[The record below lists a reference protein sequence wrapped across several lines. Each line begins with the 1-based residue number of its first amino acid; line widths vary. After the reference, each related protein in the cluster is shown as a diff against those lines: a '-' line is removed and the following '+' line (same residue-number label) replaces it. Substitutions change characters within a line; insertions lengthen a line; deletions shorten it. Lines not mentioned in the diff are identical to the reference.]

1 MVDATIIEGTCE
13 AGYEP
18 VREAFAANFAE
29 RGDVGAA
36 VAMVVEGRTVVDLW
50 GGVVDDG
57 DEAQAWQADTLVNV
71 WSTTKGVTA
80 ACFAMLVDR
89 GLIDYDAPVARYWP
103 EFAAGGK
110 GEITVA
116 MLLSHQGG
124 LCGFRE
130 PATLDTFYD
139 AEAAAVRLAAQE
151 PLWTPGTQAG
161 YHAISIGF
169 LASALCRRVDGR
181 SLRQFVAEELAG
193 LDITIGLSA
202 SSAHRAAT
210 MLAPPSMG
218 TTDLLTDFNA
228 SQIAALLNPPLDPL
242 LPNASGWRS
251 AEIPSANG
259 FATARGLARL
269 YGALADNG
277 MLDGKH
283 LAGGAAIGAAT
294 TEQFAGTDTVLGV
307 PARWGCGFLCN
318 TDGIYGPEARA
329 FGHSGWGGAFA
340 FGDPVRKFGF
350 AYTMNRMGTDLVG
363 DPRNVALVDAI
374 YASAMV
380 KPG

>member
-1 MVDATIIEGTCE
+1 MTNATIIEGTCE

-18 VREAFAANFAE
+18 VRDAFAANFAE

-36 VAMVVEGRTVVDLW
+36 VAMVVEGRKVVDLW

-57 DEAQAWQADTLVNV
+57 DDASPWQADTLVNI

-89 GLIDYDAPVARYWP
+89 GLIEYDAPVARYWP
-103 EFAAGGK
+103 EFAAKGK
-110 GEITVA
+110 GAITVA
-116 MLLSHQGG
+116 MLLSHQAG

-130 PATLDTFYD
+130 PATLETFYD
-139 AEAAAVRLAAQE
+139 AEAAATRLAAQE
-151 PLWTPGTQAG
+151 PLWTPGAQAG

-169 LASALCRRVDGR
+169 LANALCRRVDGR

-193 LDITIGLSA
+193 LDITIGLPA
-202 SSAHRAAT
+202 HSAHRAAT
-210 MLAPPSMG
+210 MLAPPTMA
-218 TTDLLTDFNA
+218 TTDLLTDF
-228 SQIAALLNPPLDPL
+228 SPPQMAALLNPPLDPL
-242 LPNASGWRS
+242 VPNQPGWRS

-259 FATARGLARL
+259 FATARGLAQL
-269 YGALADNG
+269 YGAVAGDG
-277 MLDGKH
+277 MLDGKR
-283 LAGGAAIGAAT
+283 LAGSAAIGAAT
-294 TEQFAGTDTVLGV
+294 TVQFAGTDAVLGV

-318 TDGIYGPEARA
+318 TDSIYGPEVRA
-329 FGHSGWGGAFA
+329 FGHSGWGGTFA

-363 DPRNVALVDAI
+363 DPRNEALVNAA
-374 YASAMV
+374 YTLAAN
-380 KPG
+380 